1 MAKWLDKY
9 EQGGLVLKKKTKD
22 NYGKKP
28 NPNDVQASVG
38 PNFVGL
44 GYNTKGRNYSPAW
57 GGQFQNGGNLSEKV
71 LLHHPKQEEDD
82 YTYALKK
89 TVTPYKTNQQ
99 IKKNTKAPINP
110 DDVDFLFNYRHTPH
124 ADPNEA
130 TATVV
135 PYEGEK
141 HWNIDRFITD
151 SAFGSAY
158 EHLKSD
164 DDSIEAERRNVLADM
179 FKYQMYQH
187 PEQSR
192 GKSFREAKRFVK
204 NEIDPR
210 VSGPYFQSYN
220 RGQDVPPFANVSVTT
235 YADTNPFYS
244 AWRNMQEEETDAN
257 RDYRKNPWDES
268 KIEKVATDYLKNTKK
283 LSRKET
289 KAQIEKWKTESKSMI
304 QDYLN
309 SKQTPQTGGGEP
321 IQEMAMGGG
330 IPGAVGFTYARV
342 AGAAPANGK
351 YAKKTKAS
359 AQNGEALPA
368 PRYNAQGKRYLYDT
382 DDPAFK
388 DLVEGDITPAS
399 KSEFNPIRNTIS
411 DYVLSNT
418 YLDRLKNFV
427 PDPRFAK
434 RVQLARAHQMLN
446 TNIKSINEYVKPQN
460 VVNDMPNV
468 SRYDY
473 TTNTVYFTPGED
485 SRATL
490 AHEVAHSLLNSSTDE
505 KNTNSALFLNP
516 AERQAILGNL
526 NVEGLN
532 KLINSD
538 PNLSWMAQDEHYNPG
553 AKGEKIA
560 ANETY
565 GDLLSLRL
573 ILNDNGVTK
582 KFGDNLTP
590 EMWEKAL
597 KNPKINKSPDIK
609 RMRLKYKDKDLIEMN
624 NKVAKNDVVIPNPNV
639 EELIPI
645 AQDGRRI
652 DGLSRDVYDTYDP
665 NRPDW
670 KGGDPKSMKFRLEH
684 NPYWKKLHED
694 AISMS
699 QGDWINKHW
708 VLASNFDGTYREK
721 IKYVKEQ
728 YKASKDDVPYT
739 DDELTKTKNELDAY
753 NKWEQ
758 SKQQY
763 LEGLAAQKAAE
774 QKKIDEERTGKQ
786 KFIGDYSSKQKALKE
801 LENTF
806 ATKYGYIPGEQIGG
820 DAHKMLVKKMID
832 EANQAIESGIGYNLF
847 QDPKSEMTCINGV
860 CTIAAN
866 AGVDFSQMANAL
878 GVVRDPEGRY
888 IPQSNI
894 GWAQNDAYKKAGFR
908 KLAPGELPQEGDFA
922 QYGDAGRLHHMEL
935 ILGASPEGITTFN
948 NYGQTLNPV
957 PGSGREQRNFRKGSL
972 NAEDFETTQYFRLD
986 PKTEEAIVAKSPEY
1000 TKKAEAK
1007 KKLEASDEYKQYL
1020 EYQKFLEGNKG
1031 QFEEYQKAL
1040 QQKQNGGEMSFYQQ
1054 GLDFTPKTI
1063 SKNGSVIKDDRG
1075 QWAHPGKI
1083 TEIGSNNITM
1093 KGVDY
1098 PVLGISNTGDVKL
1111 MQPGE
1116 NYKFK
1121 GEKVTEFPMM
1131 QKGGWLNKY
1140 ANQSDATKNL
1150 GFEQAVKAQQDRY
1163 NRSINPANQPS
1174 VSQWNPKPGE
1184 VEAQNAREAE
1194 RLRDYNSWDSKF
1206 SRNPHVIKGIKN
1218 LSDAGMFALD
1228 AMLLGEGTAALK
1240 GLAEPVIKSLAK
1252 KAANVATKAGTKAL
1266 TKSEAKTIANNI
1278 KNAFYKEI
1286 GEPGSFNI
1294 YNKGSK
1300 NLQMFDAAGNEIA
1313 TQKVLTPKEIKAHTK
1328 SLKNNWKTGATSDVP
1343 EGMSPYL
1350 NSEID
1355 WGAWNSEIPK
1365 NHKLMKEYSAIEQQA
1380 KANGTWMKNA
1390 DGTPFKGTPE
1400 QFVQIRSENFKK
1412 AFPEGADVT
1421 YRGDNE
1427 HYPELRPRG
1436 DKFFGQPIFTANEE
1450 LAKYYTAKGN
1460 KAGFFSPNEATA
1472 FERLQTYLN
1481 ENYPDLSIQEFM
1493 ERYPNLARGAMATEQ
1508 GGIHQ
1513 LAIPRTKNVLEL
1525 DAKGKMWSSLD
1536 NPEMN
1541 KKIMESG
1548 IEKSVYNKDTEPYLF
1563 TTDDIAQY
1571 IKQQDIDRA
1580 LIRNVDD
1587 GSIGTV
1593 LIHNQKPGRFAK
1605 SLRGNS
1611 GMFDMNDPNIYKA
1624 LIPAI
1629 GVGALGAAGA
1639 TKQEKKNGGWL
1650 NKYK

>member
-28 NPNDVQASVG
+28 NPNNVQASVG
-38 PNFVGL
+38 PNFVGM
-44 GYNTKGRNYSPAW
+44 GNNTKGRNYSPAW
-57 GGQFQNGGNLSEKV
+57 GGQFQDGGTLSEKV
-71 LLHHPKQEEDD
+71 LLHDPKPLGDHQ
-82 YTYALKK
+82 YSLKK
-89 TVTPYKTNQQ
+89 TVTPYKTEQQ
-99 IKKNTKAPINP
+99 IKKYTKAPISP
-110 DDVDFLFNYRHTPH
+110 DDVDFLYNYRHIGEEGSDYRNKT
-124 ADPNEA
+124 
-130 TATVV
+130 TV
-135 PYEGEK
+135 PTEGDK
-141 HWNIDRFITD
+141 HWNITRFIADPQFGNAYTALNDAND
-151 SAFGSAY
+151 SM
-158 EHLKSD
+158 
-164 DDSIEAERRNVLADM
+164 EAERRNVLADM

-192 GKSFREAKRFVK
+192 GKSFRQAKRFVRK
-204 NEIDPR
+204 EIDPR
-210 VSGPYFQSYN
+210 VSGPFLQLYRNTDKYQPYSDKFL
-220 RGQDVPPFANVSVTT
+220 DTFANSNPFIISSSHS
-235 YADTNPFYS
+235 TNPMS
-244 AWRNMQEEETDAN
+244 D
-257 RDYRKNPWDES
+257 DEM
-268 KIEKVATDYLKNTKK
+268 EKVSTDYLRNIKK

-289 KAQIEKWKTESKSMI
+289 KEQIKNWKTEAKSFLESISKP
-304 QDYLN
+304 
-309 SKQTPQTGGGEP
+309 TPQIGVGPMVEY
-321 IQEMAMGGG
+321 AMGGS
-330 IPGAVGFTYARV
+330 IPGAVGFTYART
-342 AGAAPANGK
+342 AGAAPSNGK

-359 AQNGEALPA
+359 AQNGEVLPA
-368 PRYNAQGKRYLYDT
+368 PRYNAQGKRYLFET

-388 DLVEGDITPAS
+388 DVVEGDLTPVS
-399 KSEFNPIRNTIS
+399 KSEFNPIRNAIS
-411 DYVLSNT
+411 DYILSNT

-427 PDPRFAK
+427 PDQRFAK

-446 TNIKSINEYVKPQN
+446 TDIKSINDYVRPKN
-460 VVNDMPNV
+460 VINDMPNV

-473 TTNTVYFTPGED
+473 ATNTIYYTPGQDTRE
-485 SRATL
+485 TL
-490 AHEVAHSLLNSSTDE
+490 AHEFGHSLFNSSTDE

-516 AERQAILGNL
+516 AERQAIIEDLD
-526 NVEGLN
+526 VEGLN
-532 KLINSD
+532 KLINSN
-538 PNLSWMAQDEHYNPG
+538 PNLNWMTQDEHYNPG

-565 GDLLSLRL
+565 GDLMSLRL
-573 ILNDNGVTK
+573 LLNTNGITK

-590 EMWEKAL
+590 EMWQKAL
-597 KNPKINKSPDIK
+597 KNPKINRSPDLK
-609 RMRLKYKDKDLIEMN
+609 RMRLKYKDENIIKMN
-624 NKVAKNDVVIPNPNV
+624 NRVAKNDAIIPNPNV

-645 AQDGRRI
+645 AQDGRRVYTI
-652 DGLSRDVYDTYDP
+652 GKDVYDPARPNWSRDMDGMDP
-665 NRPDW
+665 QTA
-670 KGGDPKSMKFRLEH
+670 KSRLE
-684 NPYWKKLHED
+684 NAARWKQYGDD
-694 AISMS
+694 ARSMS
-699 QGDWINKHW
+699 MSDWINKY
-708 VLASNFDGTYREK
+708 VSLEEDTREVRK
-721 IKYVKEQ
+721 RLKEDYKYWKE
-728 YKASKDDVPYT
+728 DIPYT
-739 DDELTKTKNELDAY
+739 EDQLLRAKDELDAY

-763 LEGLAAQKAAE
+763 FEGLAAQKAAE
-774 QKKIDEERTGKQ
+774 QKKIDEERAGKQ

-806 ATKYGYIPGEQIGG
+806 ATKYGYTPGEKIGG

-878 GVVRDPEGRY
+878 GVVKDPEGRY

-922 QYGDAGRLHHMEL
+922 QYGDKGRLHHMEL
-935 ILGASPEGITTFN
+935 ILGTSPEGIITFN

-957 PGSGREQRNFRKGSL
+957 PGSGREQRNFRKGTL

-986 PKTEEAIVAKSPEY
+986 PKVEEAIMAKSPEY
-1000 TKKAEAK
+1000 AKKAEAR

-1020 EYQKFLEGNKG
+1020 DYQKFLEGNKG

-1093 KGVDY
+1093 QGVDY
-1098 PVLGISNTGDVKL
+1098 PVLGISDTGDVKL
-1111 MQPGE
+1111 MQPGQD
-1116 NYKFK
+1116 YKFK
-1121 GEKVTEFPMM
+1121 GNKVTEFPMM

-1140 ANQSDATKNL
+1140 TNQSDATRNV
-1150 GFEQAVKAQQDRY
+1150 GFEQAVKGGLNKY
-1163 NRSINPANQPS
+1163 YRSIDPANQPS

-1194 RLRDYNSWDSKF
+1194 RLRDYNSWDSRF
-1206 SRNPHVIKGIKN
+1206 SRNPHVIKGTKN

-1240 GLAEPVIKSLAK
+1240 GLVEPVIKSLAK
-1252 KAANVATKAGTKAL
+1252 KAASSATKAGTKAL
-1266 TKSEAKTIANNI
+1266 TKSGAKAIANDI

-1300 NLQMFDAAGNEIA
+1300 KLQMFDAAGNEIA
-1313 TQKVLTPKEIKAHTK
+1313 TQKVLTPKEVRAHNR
-1328 SLKNNWKTGATSDVP
+1328 SLKHNWKTGATSDVP
-1343 EGMSPYL
+1343 EGMNPYL
-1350 NSEID
+1350 SSEID

-1365 NHKLMKEYSAIEQQA
+1365 NQELMREYAAIEQNA
-1380 KANGTWMKNA
+1380 KQSGTWMKNA

-1400 QFVQIRSENFKK
+1400 QFVQIRSKNFKK

-1436 DKFFGQPIFTANEE
+1436 DEFFGKPIFTANEE
-1450 LAKYYTAKGN
+1450 LARFYTAKGN
-1460 KAGFFSPNEATA
+1460 KAGFFNPNEVTA
-1472 FERLQTYLN
+1472 FERLQKYLD
-1481 ENYPDLSIQEFM
+1481 ENYPDLTIQEFM

-1508 GGIHQ
+1508 GGIYQ
-1513 LAIPRTKNVLEL
+1513 LAIPKTKNALQL
-1525 DAKGKMWSSLD
+1525 DAKGKTWSNLD
-1536 NPEMN
+1536 DPEMN
-1541 KKIMESG
+1541 KKIIESG

-1563 TTDDIAQY
+1563 TTDDVAEY

-1580 LIRNVDD
+1580 LIKNVDD

-1593 LIHNQKPGRFAK
+1593 LIHNQKPGKFAK

-1611 GMFDMNDPNIYKA
+1611 GMFDMNNPNIYKA

-1629 GVGALGAAGA
+1629 GVGAL
-1639 TKQEKKNGGWL
+1639 KKIIDSKEKKKNGGWL